1 MSIHDRLQ
9 PPASPPEPFGA
20 EPVSLRLAN
29 GLRVLLLHLPDAQRA
44 AAFIRVAAGSHDAP
58 LQYPGLAHFFEHL
71 VFLGSTGFS
80 AQDGLLAYVRACAGE
95 VNASTR
101 ERHTEYFFEVP
112 ASKLGD
118 GLARLCDMLAQP
130 LLEVAAQLRE
140 REVLQAEFVARG
152 QDRNTLSDTA
162 VGQALAYGHPVA
174 GFHAGNRDSLKVEQ
188 AAFQL
193 ALEDFHQRFYQAGQ
207 MQLVLSGPQPLEQLR
222 ELAQHYG
229 MTLRAAPHLL
239 QSAAPALLPLRC
251 NTLRL
256 QVPSGLA
263 QLSLYFAL
271 QGMPAGYPQAVD
283 FLRTWLTHEVED
295 GLLDTLRSRGWC
307 DALEVRQVYQHGDQA
322 LLALDFELGENT
334 NGLCRASIR
343 AALFDWLGFLAEHDD
358 WADLR
363 QEYAHIAA
371 LRLQRSTP
379 LQQARHWGGQV
390 GETQQAPSEQLWA
403 LRQLL
408 GQLQPANL
416 VELTSS
422 TEPVALQ
429 RQLGFTL
436 NLCEEPRQPAA
447 MEYWNW
453 HLPKGNPF
461 LRALP
466 FVPVPGS
473 QPALAISRLPG
484 PDSGDA
490 EATEAAL
497 YLHWQFATVPAEGLF
512 EVVQVALRAPLQLAR
527 QAGVQVRFEQQGSR
541 WQLLLDGRPQVLPAL
556 LAELDGVLRHPPN
569 MAWGQGIRRHR
580 QQATRASNEPLVRQL
595 WQHLPALFQHEHE
608 EGYKQ
613 LPTPNA
619 LAQSWPGARLQ
630 AMAVAVPDTVF
641 AAVQQQVAALPGRI
655 DDAAPP
661 LSPVPPGWHWH
672 EFPASAASE
681 AAVVLGYPLPPADA
695 RAEAAW
701 RLLAQWLES
710 PFFQRLRSE
719 LQLGYAVFCG
729 VRQIAAR
736 PALVFAVQSPSA
748 GVAEIVGHIEAFLL
762 TQGERLATLDNS
774 QLQSLRD
781 NLHEQLLA
789 QSRSVA
795 GIAEQAWQAL
805 QRGLAVDWS
814 AQLVAELE
822 HLQPADLQHA
832 HQQLLSAAGGCYG
845 LGNAPR
851 PDLRWQLLV

>member
-29 GLRVLLLHLPDAQRA
+29 GLRVRLLHLPDAQRA

-71 VFLGSTGFS
+71 VFLGSSGFS

-101 ERHTEYFFEVP
+101 ERHTEYFFDVP

-118 GLARLCDMLAQP
+118 GLARLCDMLARP
-130 LLEVAAQLRE
+130 LLEVGAQLRE

-152 QDRNTLSDTA
+152 QDRTTLSDTA

-207 MQLVLSGPQPLEQLR
+207 MQLVLSGPQSLEQLR
-222 ELAQHYG
+222 ELAEAHG
-229 MTLRAAPHLL
+229 MALRAAPQLL

-322 LLALDFELGENT
+322 LLAIEFELGENT
-334 NGLCRASIR
+334 SALCRASIR
-343 AALFDWLGFLAEHDD
+343 AALFDWLGFFVEHDD
-358 WADLR
+358 WTAWR
-363 QEYAHIAA
+363 QEYLHIAA

-379 LQQARHWGGQV
+379 LQQARHWGEEGV
-390 GETQQAPSEQLWA
+390 QAPAEQLWA

-416 VELTSS
+416 VEVTSS
-422 TEPVALQ
+422 TEPVASQ
-429 RQLGFTL
+429 RHLGFTL

-453 HLPKGNPF
+453 HLPKGNAF

-466 FVPVPGS
+466 FVAVPDA
-473 QPALAISRLPG
+473 QPTLAISRLPG
-484 PDSGDA
+484 PDTGTA
-490 EATEAAL
+490 EPGEAAL
-497 YLHWQFATVPAEGLF
+497 YLRWQFAAAPAQGLF

-527 QAGVQVRFEQQGSR
+527 QAGVQVRFEQQGNC
-541 WQLLLDGRPQVLPAL
+541 WQLLIEGCPPVLPAL
-556 LAELDGVLRHPPN
+556 LMELDGVLRHPPN

-580 QQATRASNEPLVRQL
+580 QHAARAADEPLVRQL
-595 WQHLPALFQHEHE
+595 WQHLAELFEQEPEDGH
-608 EGYKQ
+608 KQ

-619 LAQSWPGARLQ
+619 LAHGWPDARLQ
-630 AMAVAVPDTVF
+630 AMAVAVPDAVF
-641 AAVQQQVAALPGRI
+641 AAVQQQLAALPGQLE
-655 DDAAPP
+655 DSDQP
-661 LSPVPPGWHWH
+661 LSAALPGWHWR
-672 EFPASAASE
+672 EFAAPTSSE
-681 AAVVLGYPLPPADA
+681 AAVVLFYPLPQGDA
-695 RAEAAW
+695 LGEVAW

-736 PALVFAVQSPSA
+736 PGLLFAVQSPSV
-748 GVAEIVGHIEAFLL
+748 GVAEIISHIDTFLL
-762 TQGERLATLDNS
+762 TQGERLASLDHS
-774 QLQSLRD
+774 HLHSLRD
-781 NLHEQLLA
+781 NLREQLLA

-795 GIAEQAWQAL
+795 SVAEQAWQAR
-805 QRGLAVDWS
+805 QRGLATDWS
-814 AQLVAELE
+814 AQLLVQLE
-822 HLQPADLQHA
+822 QLQPTDLQHV
-832 HQQLLSAAGGCYG
+832 HQQLLSATGGCYG

-851 PDLRWQLLV
+851 PDTRWQILV